1 MLVVTNV
8 QFANKTLILSNPKL
22 KVLKCMQLEFIDG
35 CIYLDSINLLEQVH
49 FQTLQ
54 MRTKSWEDLFECLQ
68 TQPDLQIINLAD
80 LDIGEAVVKLHNSRK
95 IQSLATWRVQMSQK
109 SWMRLFA
116 DLSNLSSLEVL

>member
-1 MLVVTNV
+1 
-8 QFANKTLILSNPKL
+8 
-22 KVLKCMQLEFIDG
+22 MQLEFIDG